1 VLFNLLEIADNAA
14 DELEE
19 VAFLLKLLVASK
31 PEGEVLKE
39 LGSLADLLLESAQ
52 EWIKALSHARQIDQ
66 PRGLGAQ
73 EDARDFLTAIDA
85 LLALEHRADD
95 TERALT
101 FAVVQKANDFR
112 QLHICSRMAQ
122 GLEEAS
128 DALNWAGLKA
138 RDYLLGNVLGA

>member
-1 VLFNLLEIADNAA
+1 MATGREAVAKRPEYTVLFHLLETADNAA

-19 VAFLLKLLVASK
+19 VAFLLKLLAASK
-31 PEGEVLKE
+31 PEGKDALTE
-39 LGSLADLLLESAQ
+39 LGSLADLLLEAAQ

-101 FAVVQKANDFR
+101 FAVVQKARDFR
-112 QLHICSRMAQ
+112 QLHICSRMAH
-122 GLEEAS
+122 GLEE
-128 DALNWAGLKA
+128 
-138 RDYLLGNVLGA
+138 LLMR